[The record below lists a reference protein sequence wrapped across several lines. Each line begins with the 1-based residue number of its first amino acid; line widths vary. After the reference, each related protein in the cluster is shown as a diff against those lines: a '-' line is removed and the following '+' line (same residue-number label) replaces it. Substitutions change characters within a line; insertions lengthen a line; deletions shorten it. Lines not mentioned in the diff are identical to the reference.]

1 MKYVK
6 WISALMILIVPI
18 IAAAQMK
25 PGDRVVTQVPFK
37 FMVGTVEMP
46 AGEYTVQLADQKLVL
61 LTVGNLE
68 AKRWVYAKAIPDQGS
83 KAQNAAV
90 VFHRYG
96 DRYFLAELKVEDSR
110 TSYAFQP
117 TKLEKELR
125 AQNAS
130 STDILLASK

>member
-83 KAQNAAV
+83 KAQNAAL

-96 DRYFLAELKVEDSR
+96 DRYFLAELKVKDSR